1 MHRKRGSRALAPLW
15 LAAIAWVAVLFFF
28 SGQTGAESG
37 ELSMQVTRLL
47 LKLFPW
53 LPWTA
58 EALHPVVRKR
68 AHFGIFAVEGAL
80 LSAALMVTLRR
91 KSGLGAALACALC
104 AGMAALNEYHQSFM
118 EGRSCELRDMLIDSG
133 GAVAGALAAALLL
146 WLLRRRAR
154 RRNVII

>member
-28 SGQTGAESG
+28 SGQTSVESG
-37 ELSMQVTRLL
+37 ELSMRVTRFVLR
-47 LKLFPW
+47 LFPW

-58 EALHPVVRKR
+58 EALHPVLRKL

-80 LSAALMVTLRR
+80 LSSALMVTLGKRPA
-91 KSGLGAALACALC
+91 LGASLACVLC
-104 AGMAALNEYHQSFM
+104 AGMAALNEYHQSFID
-118 EGRSCELRDMLIDSG
+118 GRSCELRDVLIDSG
-133 GAVAGALAAALLL
+133 GALTGTLAAALILY
-146 WLLRRRAR
+146 LLRRHAR

>member
-58 EALHPVVRKR
+58 EALHPVVRKL

-91 KSGLGAALACALC
+91 KPGLGAALACALC
-104 AGMAALNEYHQSFM
+104 AGMAALNEYHQSFQA
-118 EGRSCELRDMLIDSG
+118 GRSCELRDVLIDSC
-133 GAVAGALAAALLL
+133 GALTGIALAALIRHI
-146 WLLRRRAR
+146 RRRVR

>member
-58 EALHPVVRKR
+58 EALHPVVRKL

-80 LSAALMVTLRR
+80 LSAAMMVTLRR
-91 KSGLGAALACALC
+91 KPGLGAALACALC